1 MLVDLDLITW
11 VKLSHRL
18 VIGSTECHICVKWEK
33 QGHVSIN
40 FNKILGMK
48 FGIFNAYYRED
59 MNNWTPL
66 KRLLQALFLKMNTF
80 TFGF

>member
-1 MLVDLDLITW
+1 
-11 VKLSHRL
+11 
-18 VIGSTECHICVKWEK
+18 
-33 QGHVSIN
+33 
-40 FNKILGMK
+40 MK